1 MKPKAGE
8 KPSLKHKLVWLTELF
23 ILHFF
28 KALFYPFSHKEK
40 IKIGK
45 KIGALIFK
53 IDKKHRKV
61 CLQNLKRA
69 FPDASDEEIVNLA
82 EKSFEN
88 IGRLLIEII
97 YMKALYRKMF
107 AKSKIEGWE
116 NLQELIMKDRGYF
129 LVSGHFGNWEFVAYM
144 QSQLGY
150 PLEMVTRPLD
160 NPYLEKYFRKIRE
173 SGGNRVIY
181 KRNGVWEMTKA
192 LKKKKGIAFVFDQ
205 NFGEEGA
212 IFVPFFNTPAATTPA
227 LGKISARLKIP
238 ILPVF
243 AVPEEEGYKI
253 VYLKPIYP
261 ESNTDYDKEA
271 VRLTEEV
278 TKLLEDKI
286 RKTPYAWFWM
296 HDRWRTKPLDFKK
309 EADN

>member
-1 MKPKAGE
+1 MKPKANE
-8 KPSLKHKLVWLTELF
+8 KPTLKHKIVWLTELF
-23 ILHFF
+23 ALYFF
-28 KALFYPFSHKEK
+28 KALFYPFSHNKK
-40 IKIGK
+40 IKVGK
-45 KIGALIFK
+45 KIGKIIFK

-61 CLQNLKRA
+61 CIENLKRA
-69 FPDASDEEIVNLA
+69 FPNISEEEINDLA

-88 IGRLLIEII
+88 IGRLFIEII
-97 YMKALYRKMF
+97 YLKALYSKIF
-107 AKSKIEGWE
+107 AKSRIEGWE
-116 NLQELIMKDRGYF
+116 NLQELKMKDRGYF

-173 SGGNRVIY
+173 SGGNKVIY
-181 KRNGVWEMTKA
+181 KRNAVWEMTKA

-212 IFVPFFNTPAATTPA
+212 FFVPFFNRPAATTPA

-243 AVPEEEGYKI
+243 AIPEEEGYKI
-253 VYLKPIYP
+253 VYEKPIYP
-261 ESNTDYDKEA
+261 ETATDFTKEA
-271 VRLTEEV
+271 QRLTEEV

-286 RKTPYAWFWM
+286 KETIYAWFWM
-296 HDRWRTKPLDFKK
+296 HERWRTKPEDFKK
-309 EADN
+309 EAQN